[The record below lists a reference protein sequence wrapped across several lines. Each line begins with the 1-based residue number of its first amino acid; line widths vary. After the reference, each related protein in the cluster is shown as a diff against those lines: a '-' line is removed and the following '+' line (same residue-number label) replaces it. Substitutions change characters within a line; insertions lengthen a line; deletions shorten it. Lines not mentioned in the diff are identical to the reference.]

1 MKVNEILLKE
11 EVISLNIISDIVN
24 TDIQTV
30 STVVVA
36 LATIVI
42 AAATVFYARLTN
54 VLLREQ
60 QKEKKKVSI
69 QEITWFII
77 SPVMHTLKRHI
88 EKCLKKRDYWWNSNT
103 PHWCLWAQ
111 LVPSGDIEMMLIYWD
126 FKCEL
131 PTIAANM
138 EKYDYKLGKL
148 KECLN
153 KFGEK
158 IMSLPDF
165 KDVVIEKLGKCN
177 EEAKSRYSTF
187 VPNIENVKQILEI
200 IVNNQQLEPGHSY
213 YEFWK
218 RYGKELAE
226 FRERVEVKNYKEWI
240 EDENDNLLALSEN
253 IYKSL
258 DDRLMKYRKEYN
270 ITFKKPEKK

>member
-1 MKVNEILLKE
+1 MKVNEILLME

-24 TDIQTV
+24 AGIQTV
-30 STVVVA
+30 STVAVTI
-36 LATIVI
+36 ATIVT
-42 AAATVFYARLTN
+42 AGATIYYAHLAY

-60 QKEKKKVSI
+60 RKEKKRVTI
-69 QEITWFII
+69 QEIIWFII

-88 EKCLKKRDYWWNSNT
+88 ECLKKRDYWWNSNT
-103 PHWCLWAQ
+103 PHWCFWGQ
-111 LVPSGDIEMMLIYWD
+111 LVPSEDIDMVLIYVD
-126 FKCEL
+126 FKGEL

-138 EKYDYKLGKL
+138 EMYDYKLGKL

-177 EEAKSRYSTF
+177 EETKPHHSIF
-187 VPNIENVKQILEI
+187 EQNIENVKQILEI
-200 IVNNQQLEPGHSY
+200 IVNNRQLKPDDYY

-218 RYGKELAE
+218 RYGEELAE
-226 FRERVEVKNYKEWI
+226 FREREEVKNYKEWI
-240 EDENDNLLALSEN
+240 EEETDSLLALSEN

-258 DDRLMKYRKEYN
+258 EDRLMKYRKEYN
-270 ITFKKPEKK
+270 IIFKKSEKK